1 MSSRANSCPSFA
13 VKSASSVSA
22 NKNLSF
28 FFPFFF
34 AIFSINRS
42 LFLFEENLSSFCRAF
57 CGASVLLELSRILH
71 KHTRTKNNL
80 IITNMSAAL
89 TSSTFVGAKV
99 SVAKTTTASKR
110 VAFSVQAN
118 ASGPKKVRIPISFFF
133 VRLKNHHRRSFQA
146 GGGASKFCISSNE
159 KVRLR
164 TIFLRNV
171 DEAVVCEFWKRSMRV
186 YSDAKVH
193 FERNY
198 ALF

>member
-1 MSSRANSCPSFA
+1 
-13 VKSASSVSA
+13 
-22 NKNLSF
+22 
-28 FFPFFF
+28 
-34 AIFSINRS
+34 
-42 LFLFEENLSSFCRAF
+42 
-57 CGASVLLELSRILH
+57 
-71 KHTRTKNNL
+71 
-80 IITNMSAAL
+80 MSAAL

-133 VRLKNHHRRSFQA
+133 VRLKNHHPRSFQA

-159 KVRLR
+159 KVMRLR
-164 TIFLRNV
+164 AIFLRNV
-171 DEAVVCEFWKRSMRV
+171 DESVVCEFWKRSMRV

>member
-1 MSSRANSCPSFA
+1 MRNDDAFESKQNVVFFLSQ
-13 VKSASSVSA
+13 KSASVSA
-22 NKNLSF
+22 NKNLLF
-28 FFPFFF
+28 FFPCFF

-42 LFLFEENLSSFCRAF
+42 LLFDRRKSLFFFFVESSVEPAF
-57 CGASVLLELSRILH
+57 FWSFQLRILH

-133 VRLKNHHRRSFQA
+133 CALKKSSSSLVS
-146 GGGASKFCISSNE
+146 GGGWCVQILHFVQRESEIAHDFSP
-159 KVRLR
+159 
-164 TIFLRNV
+164 
-171 DEAVVCEFWKRSMRV
+171 KRR
-186 YSDAKVH
+186 
-193 FERNY
+193 
-198 ALF
+198 

>member
-1 MSSRANSCPSFA
+1 MRNDEFESKQLFFFS
-13 VKSASSVSA
+13 VKSASVSA
-22 NKNLSF
+22 NENLLF
-28 FFPFFF
+28 FFPCFF

-42 LFLFEENLSSFCRAF
+42 LLFEENLSSFCVESS
-57 CGASVLLELSRILH
+57 CGASLLLELSRILH

-146 GGGASKFCISSNE
+146 GGGASKFCISSN
-159 KVRLR
+159 
-164 TIFLRNV
+164 
-171 DEAVVCEFWKRSMRV
+171 
-186 YSDAKVH
+186 
-193 FERNY
+193 
-198 ALF
+198 

>member
-1 MSSRANSCPSFA
+1 MRSRANKMLFFFS
-13 VKSASSVSA
+13 VKSASVSA
-22 NKNLSF
+22 NENLLF
-28 FFPFFF
+28 FFPCFF

-42 LFLFEENLSSFCRAF
+42 PFGEENLSSFFFVESSVEPAF
-57 CGASVLLELSRILH
+57 FYWSFQLRILH

-133 VRLKNHHRRSFQA
+133 CALKKSSSSLVSGGWWCVQILHFVQRESEIAHDFSPKRR
-146 GGGASKFCISSNE
+146 
-159 KVRLR
+159 
-164 TIFLRNV
+164 
-171 DEAVVCEFWKRSMRV
+171 
-186 YSDAKVH
+186 
-193 FERNY
+193 
-198 ALF
+198 

>member
-1 MSSRANSCPSFA
+1 
-13 VKSASSVSA
+13 
-22 NKNLSF
+22 
-28 FFPFFF
+28 
-34 AIFSINRS
+34 
-42 LFLFEENLSSFCRAF
+42 
-57 CGASVLLELSRILH
+57 
-71 KHTRTKNNL
+71 
-80 IITNMSAAL
+80 MSAAL

-133 VRLKNHHRRSFQA
+133 CALKNHRRRSFQA

-171 DEAVVCEFWKRSMRV
+171 DEAVVCEFWKRSMRL

-198 ALF
+198 ARLGAFQPSRRVRPRATDFEFYFIFWLRVFI

>member
-1 MSSRANSCPSFA
+1 MLFFFS
-13 VKSASSVSA
+13 VKSASVSA
-22 NKNLSF
+22 NENLLF
-28 FFPFFF
+28 FFPCFF

-42 LFLFEENLSSFCRAF
+42 LLFEENLSSFCRAF

>member
-1 MSSRANSCPSFA
+1 MRSRANTCCCFSQSKARLSRRMKISC
-13 VKSASSVSA
+13 
-22 NKNLSF
+22 F
-28 FFPFFF
+28 FFLVFFCNF
-34 AIFSINRS
+34 FEDQSIS
-42 LFLFEENLSSFCRAF
+42 PFCRAF

-133 VRLKNHHRRSFQA
+133 LCA
-146 GGGASKFCISSNE
+146 
-159 KVRLR
+159 
-164 TIFLRNV
+164 
-171 DEAVVCEFWKRSMRV
+171 
-186 YSDAKVH
+186 
-193 FERNY
+193 
-198 ALF
+198 

>member
-1 MSSRANSCPSFA
+1 M
-13 VKSASSVSA
+13 K
-22 NKNLSF
+22 K
-28 FFPFFF
+28 
-34 AIFSINRS
+34 IS
-42 LFLFEENLSSFCRAF
+42 LLFFCREF
-57 CGASVLLELSRILH
+57 CGASLLLELYDESFLH

-133 VRLKNHHRRSFQA
+133 SVRLKNHHRRSFQA
-146 GGGASKFCISSNE
+146 GGGASKFCISSNG